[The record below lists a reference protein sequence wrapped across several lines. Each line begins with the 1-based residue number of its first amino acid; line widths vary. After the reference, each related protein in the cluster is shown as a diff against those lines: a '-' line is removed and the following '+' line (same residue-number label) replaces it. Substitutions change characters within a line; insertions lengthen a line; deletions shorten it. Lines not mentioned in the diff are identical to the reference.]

1 MPVVVEATY
10 KKGLLVLEHLLE
22 TKKEGKKF
30 KVILIEQDSLEAKQF
45 FQFINQHRFTLQG
58 DDPFNREEIYEREAM
73 AVEVGIPSSSTE
85 NIPISSIEGQFKHKL
100 LELGLLTQIKN
111 PLSKKMGDGEQ
122 PLAQVQGKPLSQLII
137 EERR

>member
-30 KVILIEQDSLEAKQF
+30 KVILIEQDSLEAKRF
-45 FQFINQHRFTLQG
+45 FPFFDQHRFTLPE
-58 DDPFNREEIYEREAM
+58 DDQFNREEIYKRQGM
-73 AVEVGIPSSSTE
+73 AVEVQIPSSSE
-85 NIPISSIEGQFKHKL
+85 NIPISSTERQFKHKL
-100 LELGLLTQIKN
+100 LELGLLTEIKN
-111 PLSKKMGDGEQ
+111 SLSKKMGDGEQ